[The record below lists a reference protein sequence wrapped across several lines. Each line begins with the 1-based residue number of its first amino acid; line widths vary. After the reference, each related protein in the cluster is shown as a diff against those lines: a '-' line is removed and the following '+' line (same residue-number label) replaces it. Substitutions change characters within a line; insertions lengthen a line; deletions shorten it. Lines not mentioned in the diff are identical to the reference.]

1 MKLKIKHTIH
11 IGNIV
16 KLVRKTQGLDQQTTA
31 LLTGNG
37 TTFMSEF
44 ENGKA
49 TVELGR
55 VLKILEELGIFVEL
69 DLPIDE
75 GTLTASQRKRLD
87 DIVQELN
94 Q

>member
-1 MKLKIKHTIH
+1 MKLKIKHTTH

-16 KLVRKTQGLDQQTTA
+16 KLVRKTKGLDQQTTA

-55 VLKILEELGIFVEL
+55 VLKVLEELGIFVEL

-75 GTLTASQRKRLD
+75 STLTASQRKRLD

>member
-1 MKLKIKHTIH
+1 MKLSIKRPEH
-11 IGNIV
+11 IGKIV
-16 KLVRKTQGLDQQTTA
+16 KLVRKTQGLDQLTTA

-44 ENGKA
+44 ENGKP

-55 VLKILEELGIFVEL
+55 VLNVLESLGIYVEL

-75 GTLTASQRKRLD
+75 SKLTASQRKHLAE
-87 DIVQELN
+87 IVSEVKG
-94 Q
+94 

>member
-1 MKLKIKHTIH
+1 VKLSIKRPEH
-11 IGNIV
+11 IGKIV
-16 KLVRKTQGLDQQTTA
+16 KLVRKTQGLDQLTTA

-44 ENGKA
+44 ENGKP

-55 VLKILEELGIFVEL
+55 VLNVLENLGIYVEL

-75 GTLTASQRKRLD
+75 SKLTASQRKHLAEIMSD
-87 DIVQELN
+87 LG
-94 Q
+94 

>member
-1 MKLKIKHTIH
+1 MKLSIKRPEH
-11 IGNIV
+11 IGKIV
-16 KLVRKTQGLDQQTTA
+16 KLVRKTQGLDQLTTA

-44 ENGKA
+44 ENGKP

-55 VLKILEELGIFVEL
+55 VLNVLENLGIYVEL

-75 GTLTASQRKRLD
+75 SKLTASQRKHLAEIMSD
-87 DIVQELN
+87 LG
-94 Q
+94 

>member
-1 MKLKIKHTIH
+1 MKLSIKRPEH
-11 IGNIV
+11 IGKIV
-16 KLVRKTQGLDQQTTA
+16 KLVRKTQGLDQLTTA

-44 ENGKA
+44 ENGKP

-55 VLKILEELGIFVEL
+55 VLNVLANLGIYVEL

-75 GTLTASQRKRLD
+75 SKLTASQRKHLAE
-87 DIVQELN
+87 IVGDLG
-94 Q
+94 

>member
-1 MKLKIKHTIH
+1 MKLSIKRPEH
-11 IGNIV
+11 IGKIV
-16 KLVRKTQGLDQQTTA
+16 KLVRKTQGLDQLTTA

-44 ENGKA
+44 ENGKP

-55 VLKILEELGIFVEL
+55 VLNVLENLGIYVEL

-75 GTLTASQRKRLD
+75 SKLTASQRKHLAE
-87 DIVQELN
+87 IVSDLG
-94 Q
+94 